1 MTQRMTPRGFENT
14 GFGPSFLKS
23 PLQDGFME
31 MMPALFTGVSVRE
44 MAHRRK
50 DPLPAPFVPNG
61 ALLFKTSRPFK
72 SFKPLSRSSWD
83 PRSFSSR
90 RNLLRI
96 IAARQR
102 HFVPSPAVE
111 PSACYLFSGP
121 APLLEEKGNALGD
134 APISNL
140 SNPPSIH
147 IPRSRAG
154 FPAHD
159 HPVNTLK
166 RQSRDWS

>member
-1 MTQRMTPRGFENT
+1 MTKSVRACWLGDSGFLHSL
-14 GFGPSFLKS
+14 FYPFLQYG
-23 PLQDGFME
+23 LVQMV
-31 MMPALFTGVSVRE
+31 PALFPSHPICK
-44 MAHRRK
+44 MASRRK
-50 DPLPAPFVPNG
+50 YPLPAPFVPNG
-61 ALLFKTSRPFK
+61 ALLFKTFQPFK

-83 PRSFSSR
+83 PKSFSSR

-154 FPAHD
+154 FSAHD

-166 RQSRDWS
+166 RQSRD

>member
-61 ALLFKTSRPFK
+61 ALLFKTFQLVQIVQTVIAVIMGSEIFLVTPKLASHYRGAATAFRPKSGRRAFCLLPFFWSRPT
-72 SFKPLSRSSWD
+72 
-83 PRSFSSR
+83 
-90 RNLLRI
+90 
-96 IAARQR
+96 A
-102 HFVPSPAVE
+102 
-111 PSACYLFSGP
+111 
-121 APLLEEKGNALGD
+121 
-134 APISNL
+134 
-140 SNPPSIH
+140 
-147 IPRSRAG
+147 
-154 FPAHD
+154 
-159 HPVNTLK
+159 
-166 RQSRDWS
+166 